1 MINLKKV
8 HGSQNSF
15 FILDQTLLTTPL
27 TEQELVTLTKTLTAK
42 ATGILGGADGI

>member
-27 TEQELVTLTKTLTAK
+27 TEQELVTSVSYTHLTLPTTF
-42 ATGILGGADGI
+42 